1 MAVPQIEN
9 KNAISVESST
19 SEQPYP
25 SSAYAWYVVGVLT
38 FVYIFSFIDRQ
49 ILTLLVRP
57 IRRDLG
63 ISEVQMSILMG
74 TMFALF
80 YTFFGIPLGRLA
92 DSKSRR
98 SIIALGFAFW
108 SLFTA
113 GCGMVRDYYQLLI
126 MRAGVGVGEA
136 TLSPSAYSII
146 ADYFSPKRRATAI
159 SVYSMGIYLG
169 SGLAIFLGGMVAGF
183 AAQQETWQLP
193 MIGPTRPWQVVFF
206 IVGLPGIL
214 FALLM
219 YTVREPARRG
229 THRIDSQGKT
239 VTGAVPMKEVIEYL
253 RQNRRTFICHNV
265 GFALL
270 SFSSYGSTSWI
281 PTFFVRNHGW
291 MEAQAGQVYGLIV
304 TIFGTLGVA
313 AGGRFADWLAER
325 GRRDATML
333 TGFIVSLAWLPFGM
347 LYPIVSSPNL
357 AAALLIPTVFLASAP
372 FGVAPAAIQQMM
384 PNAMRGQAS
393 AIYLFVV
400 NLIGLGLGP
409 YAVAATTQYIFRDD
423 QAVRYSLLI
432 VATIAH
438 LVAAVLL
445 WWGMKAYLI
454 SLERLKQWTGE
465 PAQAT
470 DLS

>member
-1 MAVPQIEN
+1 MAVPQGEN
-9 KNAISVESST
+9 KNATPTESST
-19 SEQPYP
+19 SAQPYP
-25 SSAYAWYVVGVLT
+25 SSSYAWYVVGVLT

-49 ILTLLVRP
+49 ILNLLVRP

-63 ISEVQMSILMG
+63 ISDVQMSILMG
-74 TMFALF
+74 PMFAIF

-108 SLFTA
+108 SFFTA
-113 GCGMVRDYYQLLI
+113 GCGLARHYYQLLI

-193 MIGPTRPWQVVFF
+193 LIGPIRPWQVVFF

-214 FALLM
+214 FGLLM

-229 THRIDSQGKT
+229 TRRIDSQGKT

-291 MEAQAGQVYGLIV
+291 TEAQAGHVYGWIV
-304 TIFGTLGVA
+304 ASFGTLGAA
-313 AGGRFADWLAER
+313 AGGRLADWLCER
-325 GRRDATML
+325 GRRDA
-333 TGFIVSLAWLPFGM
+333 A
-347 LYPIVSSPNL
+347 
-357 AAALLIPTVFLASAP
+357 
-372 FGVAPAAIQQMM
+372 
-384 PNAMRGQAS
+384 
-393 AIYLFVV
+393 
-400 NLIGLGLGP
+400 
-409 YAVAATTQYIFRDD
+409 
-423 QAVRYSLLI
+423 
-432 VATIAH
+432 
-438 LVAAVLL
+438 
-445 WWGMKAYLI
+445 
-454 SLERLKQWTGE
+454 
-465 PAQAT
+465 
-470 DLS
+470 